1 MKNISNIRNFS
12 IIAHIDHGKS
22 TLSDRLLEMTGSLSD
37 REKKEQFLDDMD
49 IEKER
54 GITIKAR
61 AVTVLHKYNGE
72 IYELNFIDTP
82 GHVDFS
88 YEVSRALTS
97 CEGALLVVDATQGVE
112 AQTLANV
119 YMAIEND
126 LEIIPVINKIDLP
139 SADPEKAK
147 NEIIEIIGI
156 DATDALEVSAKTG
169 VGVRE
174 LLDKIVTDIPCPK
187 TDPAMKT
194 RALIFDSW
202 FDSYVGVRMLVR
214 MFDGTI
220 KNGDMAY
227 LMHSESEYEVI
238 EIVRFTP
245 HPVKVN
251 ELNAGEVG
259 VIAAGIKTIHD
270 VKIGETVTV
279 RRDESSTPLPG
290 FKPMKQMVF
299 CGIFPIETSKYEDL
313 KKAMEKLALND
324 SSFSYEPETSSALG
338 FGFRCGFLGML
349 HLEIV
354 KERLEREF
362 YLELITTA
370 PSVSYRVVLNSG
382 DVLFVEN
389 PDKLPSLQKIDHIEE
404 PFVRASLFT
413 PAEFIGGLVK
423 LCLDKRGRQKN
434 LTYQTTDRVILEYEI
449 PLSEIVYDFYDKLKS
464 ISRGFA
470 SLDYEF
476 LDYEKSNLVKMDIL
490 INGDPVDALSVIV
503 HKEKSY
509 YMGRSLVSK
518 MRKVIP
524 RQMYDVAIQAA
535 IGSTVISRET
545 VKAYRKDVT
554 AKCYGGDVS
563 RKRKLLEKQKEGK
576 KKMKQ
581 LGNVE
586 IPQEA
591 FLAVLDASEE

>member
-1 MKNISNIRNFS
+1 N
-12 IIAHIDHGKS
+12 
-22 TLSDRLLEMTGSLSD
+22 
-37 REKKEQFLDDMD
+37 
-49 IEKER
+49 
-54 GITIKAR
+54 
-61 AVTVLHKYNGE
+61 
-72 IYELNFIDTP
+72 
-82 GHVDFS
+82 
-88 YEVSRALTS
+88 
-97 CEGALLVVDATQGVE
+97 
-112 AQTLANV
+112 
-119 YMAIEND
+119 
-126 LEIIPVINKIDLP
+126 
-139 SADPEKAK
+139 
-147 NEIIEIIGI
+147 
-156 DATDALEVSAKTG
+156 
-169 VGVRE
+169 
-174 LLDKIVTDIPCPK
+174 
-187 TDPAMKT
+187 
-194 RALIFDSW
+194 
-202 FDSYVGVRMLVR
+202 
-214 MFDGTI
+214 
-220 KNGDMAY
+220 
-227 LMHSESEYEVI
+227 
-238 EIVRFTP
+238 
-245 HPVKVN
+245 
-251 ELNAGEVG
+251 
-259 VIAAGIKTIHD
+259 
-270 VKIGETVTV
+270 IGETITLKN
-279 RRDESSTPLPG
+279 DISPLPLPG

-299 CGIFPIETSKYEDL
+299 CGIFPVETSKYEEL
-313 KKAMEKLALND
+313 KKAVEKLALND
-324 SSFSYEPETSSALG
+324 SSFSHEPENSSALG

-362 YLELITTA
+362 DLELITTA
-370 PSVSYRVVLNSG
+370 PSVSYKVILNSG
-382 DVLFVEN
+382 EEVFVEN
-389 PDKLPSLQKIDHIEE
+389 PDKLPKQQLIDHIQE
-404 PFVRASLFT
+404 PFVKASVFT

-470 SLDYEF
+470 SLDYEL
-476 LDYEKSNLVKMDIL
+476 LDYERSNLVKMDIL

-509 YMGRSLVSK
+509 YMGRSLVAK

-535 IGSTVISRET
+535 VGSNIISRET

-591 FLAVLDASEE
+591 FLAVLDANEE

>member
-1 MKNISNIRNFS
+1 MKKINNIRNFS

-22 TLSDRLLEMTGSLSD
+22 TLSDRLLEMTGSLSE
-37 REKKEQFLDDMD
+37 REKKEQFLDNMEL
-49 IEKER
+49 EKER

-61 AVTVLHKYNGE
+61 AVTVHHTYNGE
-72 IYELNFIDTP
+72 IYQLNFIDTP

-97 CEGALLVVDATQGVE
+97 CEGGLLVVDATQGVE

-119 YMAIEND
+119 YMAIENN
-126 LEIIPVINKIDLP
+126 LEIVPVINKIDLP
-139 SADPEKAK
+139 NADPARVK
-147 NEIIEIIGI
+147 NEVIEIIGI
-156 DATDALEVSAKTG
+156 DASDALEVSAKTG
-169 VGVRE
+169 AGVKE
-174 LLDKIVTDIPCPK
+174 LLDKIVTDIPCPE
-187 TDPAMKT
+187 TDLSMKT
-194 RALIFDSW
+194 RGLVFDSW
-202 FDSYVGVRMLVR
+202 FDAYVGVRMMVR
-214 MFDGTI
+214 MFDGEI
-220 KNGDMAY
+220 KTGDMIY
-227 LMHSESEYEVI
+227 LMHSEAEYEVI
-238 EIVRFTP
+238 EIVKFTP
-245 HPVKVN
+245 HPVKVDK
-251 ELNAGEVG
+251 LSAGEVG
-259 VIAAGIKTIHD
+259 AIAAGIKTIHD
-270 VKIGETVTV
+270 VKIGETITLKEDFATV
-279 RRDESSTPLPG
+279 PLPG

-299 CGIFPIETSKYEDL
+299 CGFFPVETSRYEEL
-313 KKAMEKLALND
+313 KKAVEKLALND
-324 SSFSYEPETSSALG
+324 SSFSYEPENSTALG

-362 YLELITTA
+362 DLELITTA
-370 PSVSYRVVLNSG
+370 PSVSYKVIMNSG
-382 DVLFVEN
+382 EELFVEN
-389 PDKLPSLQKIDHIEE
+389 PDKLPKQQYIDYIEE
-404 PFVRASLFT
+404 PFVLASIFT

-434 LTYQTTDRVILEYEI
+434 MTYQTTDRVILEYEI

-470 SLDYEF
+470 SLDYEM
-476 LDYEKSNLVKMDIL
+476 LDYERSNLVKMDIL
-490 INGDPVDALSVIV
+490 INGEPVDALSVIV
-503 HKEKSY
+503 HREKAY
-509 YMGRSLVSK
+509 TTGRSLVMK

-535 IGSTVISRET
+535 IGSNVISRET

-576 KKMKQ
+576 KRMKQ

-591 FLAVLDASEE
+591 FLAVLDATEE

>member
-22 TLSDRLLEMTGSLSD
+22 TLSDRLLEMTGSLTD

-49 IEKER
+49 LEKER
-54 GITIKAR
+54 GITIKAK
-61 AVTVLHKYNGE
+61 AVTVLHKYKDE
-72 IYELNFIDTP
+72 VYELNFIDTP

-119 YMAIEND
+119 YMAIENN

-139 SADPEKAK
+139 SADVEKAK

-169 VGVRE
+169 QGVRE

-214 MFDGTI
+214 VFDGMVKT
-220 KNGDMAY
+220 GDMIY
-227 LMHSESEYEVI
+227 LMHSEMEFEVI
-238 EIVRFTP
+238 EIVRYTP
-245 HPVKVN
+245 HLVKVN

-270 VKIGETVTV
+270 VKIGETITV
-279 RRDESSTPLPG
+279 RRDQSSFPLPG

-299 CGIFPIETSKYEDL
+299 CGIFPVETSKYEDL
-313 KKAMEKLALND
+313 KKAVEKLALND
-324 SSFSYEPETSSALG
+324 SSFSFEPETSSALG

-349 HLEIV
+349 HLDIV

-362 YLELITTA
+362 DLELITTA
-370 PSVSYRVVLNSG
+370 PSVSYKVILNSG
-382 DVLFVEN
+382 DELFVEN
-389 PDKLPSLQKIDHIEE
+389 PDKLPGQQKIDHIEE
-404 PFVRASLFT
+404 PFVRASIFT
-413 PAEFIGGLVK
+413 PTEFIGGLVK

-470 SLDYEF
+470 SLDYDF
-476 LDYEKSNLVKMDIL
+476 LDYERSNLVKMDIL
-490 INGDPVDALSVIV
+490 INGEPVDALSVIV

-509 YMGRSLVSK
+509 YMGKTLVSK

-535 IGSTVISRET
+535 IGANVISRET

-591 FLAVLDASEE
+591 FLVVLDSSEE